1 MFAIYLNEEE
11 RNKLFEL
18 IYKLAC
24 CDEECAEE
32 EKELVNS
39 YKNELGID
47 EISDTDTIAGLT
59 AYFAQKDSRIK
70 RMILFEICGLILAD
84 NHVGD
89 TEQEAYEYIKSAFA
103 LGATVTEDI
112 VSAANDY
119 KIIKD
124 RVYDVVFV

>member
-1 MFAIYLNEEE
+1 MFANYLSEEE

-24 CDEECAEE
+24 CDEACAEE
-32 EKELVNS
+32 EKELVNRC
-39 YKNELGID
+39 KNELAIG
-47 EISDTDTIAGLT
+47 EIPDTDTIAGLT
-59 AYFAQKDSRIK
+59 EYFSGKDNHIR
-70 RMILFEICGLILAD
+70 RMVLFEICSLILAD
-84 NHVGD
+84 NQVGE
-89 TEQEAYEYIKSAFA
+89 TEQEAYEYIKEAFA
-103 LGATVTEDI
+103 LGEIVTEDI